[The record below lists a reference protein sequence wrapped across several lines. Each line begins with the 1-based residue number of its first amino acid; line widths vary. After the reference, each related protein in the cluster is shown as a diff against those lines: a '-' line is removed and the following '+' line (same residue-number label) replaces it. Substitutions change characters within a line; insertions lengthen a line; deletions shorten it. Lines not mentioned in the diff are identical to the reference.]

1 MAQIIA
7 GLLTGIIIA
16 FAYGWL
22 TTLLIVMVIPV
33 MLVSVTIQSKLILG
47 VGNSKKAYEKA
58 GSVSEGSYVICV
70 LAHIY
75 L

>member
-1 MAQIIA
+1 MAQIIV

-58 GSVSEGSYVICV
+58 GSVSEE
-70 LAHIY
+70 
-75 L
+75 